1 MKVLKNMFFV
11 FLPFLLVLPLTLSAA
26 EDDLDAEEIDK
37 PSTPQE
43 LLEIV
48 RKGQFADSQ
57 AQRSRE
63 LRFRTEKNKQTKLL
77 REEKAERARLE
88 RIAKQLEVKFEANEA
103 LLVVAEAQLKE
114 NLGSLNEIFGH
125 IAGTATE
132 ARDIFQE
139 SVTAGQFGKERE
151 EFMATLAKKMA
162 EGIKLASISELE
174 TLWYELQRE
183 ITAQGEVTRFSTNVI
198 GTDGEVETREVV
210 RVGVFN
216 TVSNGEY
223 LQYAPGRGMYEELP
237 SQPPGRYTSSTGDLF
252 DGETF
257 PVQFAVDP
265 TGPQGGTYLSSLITM
280 PGTIERMSLGGP
292 VGYIILVVG
301 FLTVL
306 LFIWRFYYLYGVRN
320 TIDAQLKSS
329 SLSSDNALG
338 RVLKIAEDNKD
349 SDTDTLELKMAE
361 QILQERP
368 PLEAWIW
375 MIKLVSVVA
384 PLGGL
389 FGTIIGMIE
398 TFTMITL
405 FGTGD
410 PKTMAS
416 GISVAL
422 VTTWLGL
429 MVAIPTTFMHAI
441 VNNYSK
447 GILATIEE
455 QSVGMVAERS
465 ESLGS

>member
-1 MKVLKNMFFV
+1 MNFVKNISLVL
-11 FLPFLLVLPLTLSAA
+11 LPFLLVLPLTAA
-26 EDDLDAEEIDK
+26 EVETTSEEVDK

-48 RKGQFADSQ
+48 RQGQFADSQ
-57 AQRSRE
+57 SQRKRE
-63 LRFRTEKNKQTKLL
+63 RKFRTEKNKQSKLL
-77 REEKAERARLE
+77 ADEKKERARQE

-151 EFMATLAKKMA
+151 EFMSTLAKKMA
-162 EGIKLASISELE
+162 EGIRLATIAELE

-183 ITAQGEVTRFSTNVI
+183 ITAQGEVARFSTNVI
-198 GTDGEVETREVV
+198 GTNGEVETREVV

-216 TVSNGEY
+216 TVSDGEY
-223 LQYAPGRGMYEELP
+223 LQYASGRGMYEELP
-237 SQPPGRYTSSTGDLF
+237 SQPPGRFTSSTGDLF
-252 DGETF
+252 DANQF

-280 PGTIERMSLGGP
+280 PGTIERMTLGGP

-301 FLTVL
+301 FLTTL
-306 LFIWRFYYLYGVRN
+306 LFLWRFYFLYEVRKSV
-320 TIDAQLKSS
+320 DSQLDSS
-329 SLSSDNALG
+329 SLSSENPLG
-338 RVLKIAEDNKD
+338 RVLKVAEDNKD
-349 SDTDTLELKMAE
+349 SDTDTLELRMAE

-368 PLEAWIW
+368 PIEAWIW

-465 ESLGS
+465 EKQAG

>member
-1 MKVLKNMFFV
+1 
-11 FLPFLLVLPLTLSAA
+11 
-26 EDDLDAEEIDK
+26 
-37 PSTPQE
+37 
-43 LLEIV
+43 
-48 RKGQFADSQ
+48 
-57 AQRSRE
+57 
-63 LRFRTEKNKQTKLL
+63 
-77 REEKAERARLE
+77 
-88 RIAKQLEVKFEANEA
+88 
-103 LLVVAEAQLKE
+103 
-114 NLGSLNEIFGH
+114 
-125 IAGTATE
+125 
-132 ARDIFQE
+132 
-139 SVTAGQFGKERE
+139 
-151 EFMATLAKKMA
+151 
-162 EGIKLASISELE
+162 
-174 TLWYELQRE
+174 
-183 ITAQGEVTRFSTNVI
+183 
-198 GTDGEVETREVV
+198 
-210 RVGVFN
+210 
-216 TVSNGEY
+216 
-223 LQYAPGRGMYEELP
+223 MYEELP

-252 DGETF
+252 GSDTF

-292 VGYIILVVG
+292 VGYIILIVG

-306 LFIWRFYYLYGVRN
+306 LFAWRFYFLYGVRN
-320 TIDAQLKSS
+320 AVNDQLAATSIS
-329 SLSSDNALG
+329 ADNALG
-338 RVLKIAEDNKD
+338 RVLKVAEDNKD

-368 PLEAWIW
+368 PIEAWIW

-465 ESLGS
+465 ESQAS